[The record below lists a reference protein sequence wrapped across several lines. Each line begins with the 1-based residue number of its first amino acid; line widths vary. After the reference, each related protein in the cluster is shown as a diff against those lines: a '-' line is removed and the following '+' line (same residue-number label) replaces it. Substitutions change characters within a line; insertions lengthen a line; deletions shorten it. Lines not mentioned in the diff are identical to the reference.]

1 MGTTAVTIAFPPTH
15 SRLTTLFR
23 LILVIPLAIFQYV
36 YEIVALLAVMVTWV
50 VMVITGRY
58 PQGLYDFV
66 AGYVQFYA
74 RVAGYICLAVDVYPP
89 FAGGAAPE
97 YPIQVTIPER
107 QLSYSRLKAFFR
119 IIYVIPAYIL
129 VALLG
134 ILLTVVEVLAWIIIL
149 ITGRLPESFANYIHF
164 TLGWAVKFLALYFLL
179 IENY

>member
-66 AGYVQFYA
+66 AG
-74 RVAGYICLAVDVYPP
+74 
-89 FAGGAAPE
+89 
-97 YPIQVTIPER
+97 
-107 QLSYSRLKAFFR
+107 
-119 IIYVIPAYIL
+119 
-129 VALLG
+129 
-134 ILLTVVEVLAWIIIL
+134 
-149 ITGRLPESFANYIHF
+149 
-164 TLGWAVKFLALYFLL
+164 
-179 IENY
+179 